1 MDETYNNNLYF
12 DLLFLTN
19 VRRKVK
25 DTVDF
30 RGCPS
35 LKKIVTTLWKGYEI
49 HYPTKVVSFQR
60 DPIVN
65 RLKRDNLK
73 RTMVL

>member
-30 RGCPS
+30 RGRPS
-35 LKKIVTTLWKGYEI
+35 LKKIVTTL
-49 HYPTKVVSFQR
+49 
-60 DPIVN
+60 
-65 RLKRDNLK
+65 LKA
-73 RTMVL
+73 